1 MVKRTIRF
9 IILIRKQQ
17 KGSDILL
24 EMGYESG
31 CLKVISNDFDANYQN
46 IIEDWLK
53 EETELSSVFFL
64 LKLSYSSRNKRLE
77 EETKNEKT
85 GRKIEPSS
93 ESLLQWAGKSIN
105 GQRI

>member
-1 MVKRTIRF
+1 MTLVD
-9 IILIRKQQ
+9 LIPYKNENCI
-17 KGSDILL
+17 KYPML
-24 EMGYESG
+24 
-31 CLKVISNDFDANYQN
+31 
-46 IIEDWLK
+46 IEDWLK

-64 LKLSYSSRNKRLE
+64 LKLSYSSRNKRLQ

-93 ESLLQWAGKSIN
+93 ESLLQRAGKSIN